1 MAENP
6 YEILGV
12 KQDASHEEIRAAYR
26 KLAKKL
32 HPDLNPGDRTAE
44 EISSALATG
53 QHSLSL
59 VSFSPLVVN
68 GNTLGE
74 VFVYDDPTTE
84 RPLDYLVLYDSA
96 GDLVAFSWFDR
107 FGIQRTA
114 VDRGLLDKRGEPDG
128 GSHLAP

>member
-1 MAENP
+1 MDLKIKTLLMVSSLITVLFSATA
-6 YEILGV
+6 IHSDL
-12 KQDASHEEIRAAYR
+12 IRIS
-26 KLAKKL
+26 
-32 HPDLNPGDRTAE
+32 DRTAE
-44 EISSALATG
+44 EISSALATA

-68 GNTLGE
+68 GNTFGE

-128 GSHLAP
+128 VFVFFLDGDPI

>member
-1 MAENP
+1 MDLKIKTLLMVSSLITVLFSATA
-6 YEILGV
+6 IHSDL
-12 KQDASHEEIRAAYR
+12 IRIS
-26 KLAKKL
+26 
-32 HPDLNPGDRTAE
+32 DRTAE
-44 EISSALATG
+44 EISSAFATG
-53 QHSLSL
+53 QHCLS
-59 VSFSPLVVN
+59 LVVN

-128 GSHLAP
+128 VFVFFLDGDPI

>member
-1 MAENP
+1 MDLKIKTLLMVSSLITVLFSATA
-6 YEILGV
+6 IHSDL
-12 KQDASHEEIRAAYR
+12 IRIS
-26 KLAKKL
+26 
-32 HPDLNPGDRTAE
+32 DRTAE

-74 VFVYDDPTTE
+74 VFAYDDPTTE

-128 GSHLAP
+128 VFVFFLDGDPI

>member
-1 MAENP
+1 MDLKIKTLLMVSSLITVLFSARA
-6 YEILGV
+6 IHSDL
-12 KQDASHEEIRAAYR
+12 IRISD
-26 KLAKKL
+26 
-32 HPDLNPGDRTAE
+32 HTAE

-59 VSFSPLVVN
+59 VSFSPLIVN

-84 RPLDYLVLYDSA
+84 RSLDYLVLYDSA

-114 VDRGLLDKRGEPDG
+114 VDRGVLDKRGKPDG
-128 GSHLAP
+128 VFVFFLDGDSI

>member
-1 MAENP
+1 MDLKIKTLLMVSSLITVLFSATA
-6 YEILGV
+6 IHSDL
-12 KQDASHEEIRAAYR
+12 IRIS
-26 KLAKKL
+26 
-32 HPDLNPGDRTAE
+32 DRTAE

-84 RPLDYLVLYDSA
+84 RPLECLVLYEKACDVVTFT
-96 GDLVAFSWFDR
+96 GFGR

-114 VDRGLLDKRGEPDG
+114 VDSCLFDKRGKPIAVYIIVLDG
-128 GSHLAP
+128 ETI

>member
-1 MAENP
+1 MDLKIKTLLMVSSLITVLFSATA
-6 YEILGV
+6 IHSDL
-12 KQDASHEEIRAAYR
+12 IRIS
-26 KLAKKL
+26 
-32 HPDLNPGDRTAE
+32 DRTAE

>member
-1 MAENP
+1 MDLKIKTLLMVSSLITVLFSATA
-6 YEILGV
+6 IHSDL
-12 KQDASHEEIRAAYR
+12 IRIS
-26 KLAKKL
+26 
-32 HPDLNPGDRTAE
+32 DRTAE

-128 GSHLAP
+128 VFVFFLDGDPI